1 MTPNLLYFLLCW
13 CFWTFC
19 GFKCIL
25 HTDKKKTN
33 SHSQLQDQDD
43 LGLVFKDFVQR
54 DDVRVLDLFQDVHL
68 ALDVLPRHPSSA
80 RLAAPFLDEFGGE
93 LHTCSPVSASSDH
106 SKLTAA
112 DGREHR
118 KRSANTIVAY
128 FRQRK
133 KSETADRQKDYS
145 EVWIQSYCSRD
156 LR

>member
-1 MTPNLLYFLLCW
+1 MVLNVFYTFL
-13 CFWTFC
+13 FH
-19 GFKCIL
+19 I
-25 HTDKKKTN
+25 KKTN

-54 DDVRVLDLFQDVHL
+54 DDVRVLDLLQDVHL

-112 DGREHR
+112 DGNTE
-118 KRSANTIVAY
+118 SAQQTLQQLISDRDEVRASQRPSLRQVIDRRIILKCEYKATVA
-128 FRQRK
+128 
-133 KSETADRQKDYS
+133 ETKERTYGA
-145 EVWIQSYCSRD
+145 I
-156 LR
+156 

>member
-1 MTPNLLYFLLCW
+1 MNESLRSALHV

-25 HTDKKKTN
+25 HIYFDKQKTN

-43 LGLVFKDFVQR
+43 LRLVFKDFVQR
-54 DDVRVLDLFQDVHL
+54 NDVRVLDLFQDVHL

-80 RLAAPFLDEFGGE
+80 RLAAPLLDEFGGE

-118 KRSANTIVAY
+118 ERSANTTTAY
-128 FRQRK
+128 FRQRMK
-133 KSETADRQKDYS
+133 PETGDRQKDYS
-145 EVWIQSYCSRD
+145 E
-156 LR
+156 L